1 MTSGAAAARY
11 ARALFDVARQEQS
24 DLEALNRQLAD
35 FTRVVTSNQTL
46 ERALTNPAVPVGK
59 KRGVVDALLGRA
71 PDMPLPL
78 VKTIRML
85 VDRDRLGLL
94 SQIAAAFDARLMDY
108 RRVVRAEVVTA
119 MELPADRVASLK
131 DGLARATGRDV
142 QLQTRV
148 DPSILGGVKIRVGD
162 RQYDATVKTR
172 IENIRNQILTS
183 SSHEIQSRRDR
194 FSSAN

>member
-148 DPSILGGVKIRVGD
+148 DPSILGGAVARIGSTV
-162 RQYDATVKTR
+162 YDGSVTR
-172 IENIRNQILTS
+172 TLEKLKDTLIAGAE
-183 SSHEIQSRRDR
+183 
-194 FSSAN
+194 